1 MISSYTIYGAGLEK
15 SALNAK
21 TLWNG
26 AKAVFHNG
34 TWHTMGRLADKG
46 VHRADWVGSTARG
59 AKPVTNFLSGQ
70 TGGVASKAL
79 MGYGLTAMVPGLDL
93 PGSELAMNISTPI
106 LGLGLSAP
114 SIISAVRAKSDG
126 GKAAIKGDVTSGSQA
141 AVSDFMSGLNAN
153 PGMVQ
158 NKGMYRKFMEDN
170 GIDFKGADAYA
181 NNSYK
186 DPMGGFR
193 KIQSLFSDSQQAIGH
208 ETRRQIQEQFNKQA
222 SIGSVLGKIGGGLGK
237 VFKYGTPPLAAYGIY
252 DAVSRDKAHDEQAT
266 QQEGYAAT
274 QAAIQKKMDGLSGM
288 ERFALKIDPTLAAQ
302 KMDEVLPGS
311 IKRWEA
317 QTGNKFQPGLIA
329 STMNAWK
336 KGGTPSFYERDAA
349 GGRHYVS

>member
-1 MISSYTIYGAGLEK
+1 MTSSLAIYGAGLEK

-26 AKAVFHNG
+26 AKAVFDNG

-46 VHRADWVGSTARG
+46 VHRADWIGSTARG

-93 PGSELAMNISTPI
+93 PGNELAMNISTPI
-106 LGLGLSAP
+106 LGAAFSAP
-114 SIISAVRAKSDG
+114 NIISAMRAKSDN

-158 NKGMYRKFMEDN
+158 NKGMYRKFMEGN
-170 GIDFKGADAYA
+170 GIRFDQADAYA
-181 NNSYK
+181 KNSYK

-222 SIGSVLGKIGGGLGK
+222 AIGGALGKLGRGAMTA
-237 VFKYGTPPLAAYGIY
+237 FKYGTPPLAAYGIY

-266 QQEGYAAT
+266 QQEGYTAT
-274 QAAIQKKMDGLSGM
+274 QAAIQKKMDGLSGT
-288 ERFALKIDPTLAAQ
+288 ERFALKMDPTLAAQ
-302 KMDEVLPGS
+302 KMDDMMPGS

-317 QTGNKFQPGLIA
+317 QTGQKFQPGLIA

-336 KGGTPSFYERDAA
+336 KGGTPSFYEYDA
-349 GGRHYVS
+349 GGARHYI

>member
-1 MISSYTIYGAGLEK
+1 VTSSLAIYGAGMEK

-34 TWHTMGRLADKG
+34 VWQQVGKAADKRIASG
-46 VHRADWVGSTARG
+46 AGGALARG
-59 AKPVTNFLSGQ
+59 TKTTADFLSGQ

-93 PGSELAMNISTPI
+93 PGNELAMNVTAPI
-106 LGLGLSAP
+106 LGAAFSAP
-114 SIISAVRAKSDG
+114 SLITAARAKSDA
-126 GKAAIKGDVTSGSQA
+126 GKAAIEGDVTAGSQA
-141 AVSDFMSGLNAN
+141 AVGDFMSGLNAN
-153 PGMVQ
+153 PGIVQ

-181 NNSYK
+181 KNTYAGA
-186 DPMGGFR
+186 MGGLR
-193 KIQSLFSDSQQAIGH
+193 KMQNLFSDSQQVIGH

-222 SIGSVLGKIGGGLGK
+222 ALGNVLGKIGGGIGK
-237 VFKYGTPPLAAYGIY
+237 TFKYGTPPLAAYGIY
-252 DAVSRDKAHDEQAT
+252 DAVSRGKAHDEQST

-274 QAAIQKKMDGLSGM
+274 QAAIQKKMDGLSDM

-302 KMDEVLPGS
+302 KMDEVMPGS
-311 IKRWEA
+311 IKRWEG
-317 QTGNKFQPGLIA
+317 QTGQKFQPGLIA

-336 KGGTPSFYERDAA
+336 SGGTPSFYERDAG